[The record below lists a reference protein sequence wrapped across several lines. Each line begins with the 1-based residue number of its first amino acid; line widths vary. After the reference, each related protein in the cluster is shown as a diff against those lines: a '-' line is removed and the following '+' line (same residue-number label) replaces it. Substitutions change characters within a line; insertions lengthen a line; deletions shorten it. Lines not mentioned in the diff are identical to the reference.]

1 MPCSYRCVDRSEV
14 CRTATCSRDVW
25 LQRVCVVCR
34 SVHTPPDPPVF
45 VLNKLFCFASRRYTV
60 SLYNQGV
67 LNKGLESFE
76 QLLLESGE
84 SLLPAVWRLLLCV
97 HCVEYH

>member
-1 MPCSYRCVDRSEV
+1 VFDR
-14 CRTATCSRDVW
+14 T
-25 LQRVCVVCR
+25 
-34 SVHTPPDPPVF
+34 HP
-45 VLNKLFCFASRRYTV
+45 SRRYTV

-84 SLLPAVWRLLLCV
+84 SVVACMLRRLCSLAQCDRVSLALKA
-97 HCVEYH
+97 

>member
-1 MPCSYRCVDRSEV
+1 MVGNNVR
-14 CRTATCSRDVW
+14 A
-25 LQRVCVVCR
+25 LLVVPY
-34 SVHTPPDPPVF
+34 TPSGSTVF
-45 VLNKLFCFASRRYTV
+45 VLNQLCCLASRRYTV

-84 SLLPAVWRLLLCV
+84 SLVACMLRCLLLGAL
-97 HCVEYH
+97 

>member
-1 MPCSYRCVDRSEV
+1 VGVDQSCFKLSSGPRNLERVFTSALYTSLFD
-14 CRTATCSRDVW
+14 RT
-25 LQRVCVVCR
+25 
-34 SVHTPPDPPVF
+34 HP
-45 VLNKLFCFASRRYTV
+45 SRRYTV

-84 SLLPAVWRLLLCV
+84 SLVACLLRRLLLGAL
-97 HCVEYH
+97 

>member
-1 MPCSYRCVDRSEV
+1 
-14 CRTATCSRDVW
+14 
-25 LQRVCVVCR
+25 
-34 SVHTPPDPPVF
+34 
-45 VLNKLFCFASRRYTV
+45 V

-84 SLLPAVWRLLLCV
+84 SVVACMLRRLCSLAQCDRVSLALKVRDCCGTTRRLYLDV
-97 HCVEYH
+97 LVA

>member
-1 MPCSYRCVDRSEV
+1 MCVTASWGCVCGTLTDRASSPPPGHV
-14 CRTATCSRDVW
+14 ASNLFSPHALYLGFDRT
-25 LQRVCVVCR
+25 
-34 SVHTPPDPPVF
+34 H
-45 VLNKLFCFASRRYTV
+45 ASRRYTV

-84 SLLPAVWRLLLCV
+84 SLLPAVWRLLLCGR
-97 HCVEYH
+97 CVEYH

>member
-1 MPCSYRCVDRSEV
+1 
-14 CRTATCSRDVW
+14 
-25 LQRVCVVCR
+25 
-34 SVHTPPDPPVF
+34 VF
-45 VLNKLFCFASRRYTV
+45 VLIRPCCFAFRRYTV

-84 SLLPAVWRLLLCV
+84 SLLPAV
-97 HCVEYH
+97 